1 MAKSK
6 KKTEEKDF
14 DETGAVIRE
23 SPITRTLEENYMP
36 YSMSVII
43 ARAIPEIDGFKPS
56 HRKLLYTMYKMGL
69 LTGARTKSANVVG
82 ATMHY
87 NPHGDMAIYETLVRL
102 TRGNEALLHPFIDS
116 KGIFGKQYSKMA
128 FAASRYTEVK
138 LDGICREIFGGID
151 KDAVDMVDNYDAT
164 AKEPVL
170 LPTAFPNILV
180 SPNMGI
186 AVGIASNICS
196 FNLAEI
202 CDTAIAMIKGDDFDI
217 FETLKGPDF
226 STGGQLLYNRESLE
240 QIYSTGRGS
249 VRVRSTYR
257 YEKDGNCI
265 EILSVPY
272 TTNTSAIL
280 DKISDLVKSGRIRD
294 INDVR
299 DETDKDGL
307 KLTIDLKR
315 GADPDKLMKRLYKLT
330 PLEDDFSCNFNVLV
344 GGAPQLLGV
353 RAILE
358 EWHAFRRECLKREY
372 YYTLS
377 QKNDKLHLL
386 KGLAEI
392 LLDIDKA
399 IRIIRGTENERDV
412 IPNLCDGFG
421 IDEPQAEF
429 VAEIKLRNLNREY
442 ILNKTAEI
450 ESLEAEIA
458 EIESILKSSK
468 KLDGIIIKQL
478 TEIKKKYGIP
488 RHTEIVYDAGDQE
501 DVSAPEEAFSAFVT
515 VTAEGY
521 FKRISLASIKASDTQ
536 KLKEGDRI
544 VFSGEVDSKS
554 ELLFFTDR
562 AQVYKSRLSEFDS
575 IKASMLGDYIPTKL
589 GFDEGERFLY
599 FTYQSEFDGTLFVA
613 FANGKAV
620 NLPMSNYST
629 KTNRRRLTNAY
640 SDTSPAVGMTAVP
653 KGGESN
659 VFIKTRLG
667 RAVLIKNTLVPL
679 KSTRTSG
686 GVQVIALKKNDAVE
700 SFGVVSKDDG
710 RFSRYRKTRIPTPG
724 IVYTEID
731 AELNQT
737 ELEV

>member
-202 CDTAIAMIKGDDFDI
+202 CDTTIAMIKGDDFDI

-468 KLDGIIIKQL
+468 KLDGIIIRQL

-488 RHTEIVYDAGDQE
+488 RHTEIVYDAGDRE

-544 VFSGEVDSKS
+544 IFSGEVDSKS